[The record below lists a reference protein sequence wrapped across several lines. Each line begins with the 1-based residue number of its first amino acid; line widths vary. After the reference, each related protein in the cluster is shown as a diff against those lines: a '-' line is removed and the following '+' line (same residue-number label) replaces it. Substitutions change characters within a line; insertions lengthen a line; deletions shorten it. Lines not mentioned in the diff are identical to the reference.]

1 MSKIFV
7 GLLAILIS
15 LSSCTKKN
23 DDGGLAVFHGS
34 FIDDIKSLDPA
45 SAYDT
50 LSLDILP
57 SIYETLYQYSYLA
70 IPYAVEPLL
79 AADMPKFSADR
90 LTVTIPIRQGIHFQD
105 DACFK
110 ANNGKGREL
119 KAQDFV
125 YAFKRL
131 ALPSPV
137 SAGFW
142 ILSEKVV
149 GVNAFHDKIANAD
162 KAARE
167 KIMEEPLEGVRALDD
182 YTLQIKLTKP
192 YPQILYVLAMGFSA
206 PVAHEVVEAYGDDKG
221 SITEHP
227 VGTGP
232 FTLKTWDRGRQ
243 IVLDRN
249 PTFHTDFYPTK
260 AADRFR
266 ERGLLA
272 DAGARL
278 PMLDRVSI
286 NIIKEHQPSWLNFMK
301 GNQDVVAIP
310 RDSFSQA
317 IANSAGLSPQLAKKG
332 IQLNIETGTHFYYIS
347 FNAKDKIVGQNKA
360 LRQAM
365 SSAINREKWIEIFT
379 NKTGMKAGGLLPPR
393 IPDRPQFQTLKY
405 DYNLER
411 ARELMKKAGYPEGK
425 GLPELNFDLRGANT
439 ANRQLGEFFAQQF
452 AAIGIRIN
460 VIYNTLPSFL
470 EKGKTGN
477 LQVFAGGWAMD
488 YPDAENVFQLL
499 YGPNRA
505 PGTNDSNFDNAEFNK
520 LYEQIAVMDPSTKR
534 AELVHHMDD
543 IVQEECIWALGYYHA
558 AYELTQPWLL
568 NYRGSSIINNKFK
581 YFRID
586 RELKAKQP

>member
-1 MSKIFV
+1 M
-7 GLLAILIS
+7 
-15 LSSCTKKN
+15 
-23 DDGGLAVFHGS
+23 VFHRS

-45 SAYDT
+45 NAYDT

-70 IPYAVEPLL
+70 IPYAIEPLL
-79 AADMPKFSADR
+79 AADMPKLSADK
-90 LTVTIPIRQGIHFQD
+90 LTVTIPLRQGIHFQD
-105 DACFK
+105 DPCFN
-110 ANNGKGREL
+110 ATNGKGREL

-142 ILSEKVV
+142 ILSDKVV
-149 GVNAFHDKIANAD
+149 GVNAFHEKIAAADKSARDKI
-162 KAARE
+162 
-167 KIMEEPLEGVRALDD
+167 IEEPLEGVRALDD

-206 PVAHEVVEAYGDDKG
+206 PVANEAVAMYGDEKG
-221 SITEHP
+221 NITEHP
-227 VGTGP
+227 IGTGP
-232 FTLKTWDRGRQ
+232 FVLKTWDRGHQ

-249 PTFHTDFYPTK
+249 PTFHPDFYPTQ
-260 AADRFR
+260 AAERFR

-278 PMLDRVSI
+278 PFVDRVSI
-286 NIIKEHQPSWLNFMK
+286 NIIKEHQPSWLNFLK

-310 RDSFSQA
+310 RDSFTQA
-317 IANSAGLSPQLAKKG
+317 IASHTGLNSQMEKRG
-332 IQLNIETGTHFYYIS
+332 IRLNIESGTHFYYIS
-347 FNAKDKIVGQNKA
+347 FNTRDKIVGANKL
-360 LRQAM
+360 LRQAI
-365 SSAINREKWIEIFT
+365 SSAINREKWIELFT
-379 NKTGMKAGGLLPPR
+379 NKTGMKAGGLLPPG

-411 ARELMKKAGYPEGK
+411 ARELLKKAGYPEGK

-439 ANRQLGEFFAQQF
+439 ANRQLGEFFSQQF

-470 EKGKTGN
+470 EKAKTGN

-499 YGPNRA
+499 YGPNKA
-505 PGTNDSNFDNAEFNK
+505 PGTNDSNFDNPELNK
-520 LYEQIAVMDPSTKR
+520 LYEQIAVLEPSAKR
-534 AELVHHMDD
+534 AERVHRMDD

-581 YFRID
+581 YFKID
-586 RELKAKQP
+586 RELKARTLAKQP